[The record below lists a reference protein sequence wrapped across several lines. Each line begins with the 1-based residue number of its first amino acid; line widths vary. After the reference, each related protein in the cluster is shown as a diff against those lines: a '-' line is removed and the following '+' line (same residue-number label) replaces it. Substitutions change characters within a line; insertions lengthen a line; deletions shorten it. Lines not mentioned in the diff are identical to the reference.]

1 MWFRIEADM
10 YTAGASRKLADYHEL
25 KMTNVYSLIAGYFI
39 YENDEQLV
47 ASMDSPGVFEII
59 LADSGAMAGFAAACT
74 ALILGLSF

>member
-39 YENDEQLV
+39 YENDE
-47 ASMDSPGVFEII
+47 
-59 LADSGAMAGFAAACT
+59 
-74 ALILGLSF
+74 